1 MRFRKW
7 NVNCTGRL
15 LIASKPVDS
24 IFKVNIKLY
33 RWIVRFDWMLSG
45 AWVDSRKH
53 KTEMPINSVFLN
65 KSQHVLCNTGPK
77 RMVWTIFG
85 LRAHFCIFFRRHNW
99 RHLRAPSDERLEMF
113 NRRKCS
119 LLYIGRATVNVMFEG
134 EHRLINTNSMC
145 NVHCYGWA
153 PIYHTATN
161 NSIFNNRN

>member
-85 LRAHFCIFFRRHNW
+85 LRAHFCIFSTAQLTTFACTKWWTLGNVQQKKMFAVIYWQSDGECDVRRWTSIDKHEQ
-99 RHLRAPSDERLEMF
+99 HVQCA
-113 NRRKCS
+113 
-119 LLYIGRATVNVMFEG
+119 LLWMS
-134 EHRLINTNSMC
+134 TNLS
-145 NVHCYGWA
+145 HS
-153 PIYHTATN
+153 HQQ
-161 NSIFNNRN
+161 